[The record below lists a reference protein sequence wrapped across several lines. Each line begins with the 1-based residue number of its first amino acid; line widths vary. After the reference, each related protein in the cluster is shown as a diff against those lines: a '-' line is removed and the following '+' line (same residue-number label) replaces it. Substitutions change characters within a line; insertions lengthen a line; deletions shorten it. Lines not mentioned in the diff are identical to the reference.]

1 MRPRL
6 VVIVGPTGAG
16 KTRLALELAA
26 RAGGEVV
33 SADSQQVYVGID
45 IGTGKV
51 GAEERARVPHHL
63 LDVVQPDEEMTAA
76 RFLELADRAIAEIA
90 ARGRPV
96 IVCGGTGL
104 YVRALLLGLFDGP
117 PASPAIRA
125 ELAELARV
133 RGGGALHAELLRID
147 PAAAARTIRP
157 RCSASTR

>member
-33 SADSQQVYVGID
+33 SADSQQVYVGMD

-76 RFLELADRAIAEIA
+76 CFLELGGPRDRRDRGDPLSPRPGGVDA
-90 ARGRPV
+90 AVTRV
-96 IVCGGTGL
+96 
-104 YVRALLLGLFDGP
+104 ALSLCATLEGYFQTFVVV
-117 PASPAIRA
+117 S
-125 ELAELARV
+125 
-133 RGGGALHAELLRID
+133 
-147 PAAAARTIRP
+147 
-157 RCSASTR
+157 